1 MVLMSQLTQRNLRQM
16 LTFKQSF
23 NTLLESKMKLPKGET
38 IVKEISKLGK
48 SKDVNAIITG
58 NANKFI
64 LYVDETKLDTF
75 KSVKDAENS
84 GSFNTTSTGGGGAAN
99 VMQPTTFLNIMIKL

>member
-48 SKDVNAIITG
+48 SKDVNALITG
-58 NANKFI
+58 KANKFI
-64 LYVDETKLDTF
+64 LYVDETKLDAF
-75 KSVKDAENS
+75 KSVKLEASMAVKALHNMSNEHPELLPSEDVACKIS
-84 GSFNTTSTGGGGAAN
+84 Q
-99 VMQPTTFLNIMIKL
+99 VD

>member
-48 SKDVNAIITG
+48 SKDVNALITG
-58 NANKFI
+58 KANKFI

-75 KSVKDAENS
+75 KSVKDAEK
-84 GSFNTTSTGGGGAAN
+84 GLKEFLK
-99 VMQPTTFLNIMIKL
+99 VMGV